1 LAFEKVSPFAKV
13 KPLNPTIF
21 HSPNLQVWDWWNLQS

>member
-1 LAFEKVSPFAKV
+1 V

-21 HSPNLQVWDWWNLQS
+21 RSPNLKVWDWWNLQS